1 MSIYT
6 LHRQARQLD
15 QMFCGNGR
23 KYSTGDVLF
32 SAQGKRIVLGQYIAE
47 GGEGS
52 VFAVHLPSEA
62 TLIAK
67 LYHPAQRMR
76 WREQKLRLMCS
87 RPIRSPCVAW
97 PREILYDELRR
108 FVGVLMPRAHGVPP
122 GAFAF
127 HGELLM
133 NQFPSWTRYDLIRL
147 CLNLSASV
155 HALHRCGVILGDL
168 HSGNVMVSDRRHH
181 LYFLIL
187 LLFSQNSFRRV
198 TLTQNQE

>member
-15 QMFCGNGR
+15 KMFCGNGR

-97 PREILYDELRR
+97 PREILYDAAFCRR
-108 FVGVLMPRAHGVPP
+108 ADAP
-122 GAFAF
+122 GARCSARGFRVSWGAADEPVPLMDPLRSDQAVP
-127 HGELLM
+127 ELVG
-133 NQFPSWTRYDLIRL
+133 IRPCAAPL
-147 CLNLSASV
+147 
-155 HALHRCGVILGDL
+155 RCDPWG
-168 HSGNVMVSDRRHH
+168 S
-181 LYFLIL
+181 
-187 LLFSQNSFRRV
+187 SFRQCDGVR
-198 TLTQNQE
+198 

>member
-1 MSIYT
+1 MNGTFGRFVKRKFCELYIIDTMSIYCVNLCLSIRST
-6 LHRQARQLD
+6 VRRGNWIKCSAAMAGSIRLE
-15 QMFCGNGR
+15 MF
-23 KYSTGDVLF
+23 YSRPR
-32 SAQGKRIVLGQYIAE
+32 GKRIVLGQYIAE

-97 PREILYDELRR
+97 PREILYDELRC

-127 HGELLM
+127 HGELMM
-133 NQFPSWTRYDLIRL
+133 NQSSP
-147 CLNLSASV
+147 
-155 HALHRCGVILGDL
+155 HGP
-168 HSGNVMVSDRRHH
+168 
-181 LYFLIL
+181 
-187 LLFSQNSFRRV
+187 V
-198 TLTQNQE
+198 TI